1 MQVAHEKGT
10 DYVNASTN
18 ASADNASADT
28 AADATNARTNV
39 STDARTGTELR
50 DNHKERS
57 VQQADGHGVGVQV
70 VRKGER
76 VH

>member
-1 MQVAHEKGT
+1 MQVAHETGT

-39 STDARTGTELR
+39 STNLSTDARTGTELR
-50 DNHKERS
+50 GNHKETP
-57 VQQADGHGVGVQV
+57 VQQADGHGAWVQV
-70 VRKGER
+70 EW
-76 VH
+76 